1 MNISEFLR
9 KREEEVKWFHL
20 NGFANGDPHSNG
32 EFNTIVFLS
41 EFYDL
46 FVDIGANIG
55 EFSKKVLTDNPEKA
69 IIAFEP
75 NPYLY
80 DDLAN
85 FLGKNSSVYGVA
97 LSDVKGEMFLH
108 IHPEDLGTSSLFS
121 RTGMMPSFTGVMK
134 KVKVSVDILD
144 NYKKEFSEKSKI
156 GVFVKIDTEGAELS
170 IIKKGGGSIH
180 PRYSDYYNV

>member
-1 MNISEFLR
+1 MNINKFLR
-9 KREEEVKWFHL
+9 KREEEVNWFHL

-32 EFNTIVFLS
+32 EFNTLVFLA

-85 FLGKNSSVYGVA
+85 LVGKNNSVYGVA

-108 IHPEDLGTSSLFS
+108 IHPEDSGTSSLFS
-121 RTGMMPSFTGVMK
+121 RTGMMPGFTSVMK
-134 KVKVSVDILD
+134 KVKVSVDKFD
-144 NYKKEFSEKSKI
+144 NYKKEISERSKI

-170 IIKKGGGSIH
+170 IIKGGGGSIH
-180 PRYSDYYNV
+180 HRYSNYYNV